1 MAFETR
7 YVDAGGRRIRILE
20 AGSGQPLLLIHAF
33 PLTADLWRPQLEAP
47 PAGWRLVA
55 PDVLGPDDASMDD
68 YAARLEAIVGGLGL
82 DRSGPGLVVGGLSMG
97 GYIIFALLRR
107 AKLPVRGL
115 VLADTRAEA
124 DTEEGREGRTKMMT
138 LVDAEGADGVARAML
153 PKLLGETTRRERPEA
168 VSEIGELI
176 RANGPT
182 AIKSAVAAMMARPD
196 STPLL
201 SSITVPTLVVVGE
214 EDVLTPPP
222 NAETLARGIRGSRL
236 VRIPKAGH
244 LASFERADLFTAEL
258 AGFLRDV

>member
-1 MAFETR
+1 MTIASR
-7 YVDAGGRRIRILE
+7 YLDAGGRRIRILE
-20 AGSGQPLLLIHAF
+20 AGSGQPLLLIHA
-33 PLTADLWRPQLEAP
+33 QLEAP

-55 PDVLGPDDASMDD
+55 PDVLGPDEASMDD

-124 DTEEGREGRTKMMT
+124 DTEEGREGRTKMMI

-176 RANGPT
+176 RANDPT
-182 AIKSAVAAMMARPD
+182 AIKSAVAAMMVRPD

-244 LASFERADLFTAEL
+244 LASFERADVFTAEL